1 MYLKKIVLLLQ
12 KKIEV
17 VVFTHFFLFTVQFK
31 KKSLISNNVSLRTIY

>member
-12 KKIEV
+12 KKNRSRRV
-17 VVFTHFFLFTVQFK
+17 YTFLSIIVQFK